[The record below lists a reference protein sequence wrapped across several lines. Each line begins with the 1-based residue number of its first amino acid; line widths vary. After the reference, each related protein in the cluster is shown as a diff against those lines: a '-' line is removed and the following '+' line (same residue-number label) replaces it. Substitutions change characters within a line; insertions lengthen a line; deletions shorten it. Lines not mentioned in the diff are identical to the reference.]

1 MRIAISSS
9 GPDLD
14 AEVDPR
20 FGRCQYFIFVDP
32 ETLEFEAIA
41 NSNIGASGGAGISS
55 AQMVASKEVEAVLTG
70 NCGPNAYQT
79 LSAAGIHI
87 ITGVTGTVR
96 GAVDL
101 YRNDQWQAA
110 TEPSVSAHHGT
121 GAIRKETKPGRSMGP
136 RTSPEG
142 EAEPA
147 VESPGSPATGP
158 KQEIQSLKNHTAAMR
173 QQLSDIESRID
184 RLSKKGG

>member
-32 ETLEFEAIA
+32 ETLEFEAMA

-79 LSAAGIHI
+79 LSAAGIRI
-87 ITGVTGTVR
+87 ITGVNGTVR
-96 GAVDL
+96 SAVDQ
-101 YRNDQWQAA
+101 YKKGQWQAA
-110 TEPSVSAHHGT
+110 AEPTVSAHY
-121 GAIRKETKPGRSMGP
+121 GAGSLGKGTKPGRKAPGS
-136 RTSPEG
+136 SPQE
-142 EAEPA
+142 EPKWA
-147 VESPGSPATGP
+147 AESPGPRGTGP
-158 KQEIQSLKNHTAAMR
+158 KQEIQSLKNQAAAMR